1 MELIKNTLFDLLVII
16 GVIAIILTVL
26 WWIIELLNRLLKLSK
41 YIIMYQEY
49 KRNKELYDLKNK
61 IVVSK
66 DGKVSYSCCVENL
79 DEQEEILNKAI
90 NRTKEIKAL
99 REKYSR

>member
-16 GVIAIILTVL
+16 GLTAIILTVM
-26 WWIIELLNRLLKLSK
+26 WWTIVLLDRFLKLSE

-61 IVVSK
+61 IVISK
-66 DGKVSYSCCVENL
+66 DGKVSYSCCTGNL
-79 DEQEEILNKAI
+79 DEQEKILNKAI
-90 NRTKEIKAL
+90 NQTKERKAFQ
-99 REKYSR
+99 EKYSR